1 MKVFLKKFGIVGG
14 TAAACVACCAT
25 PVVLGPL
32 LAWLGVAGLGLAFSP
47 WYLLLLAAPAVMLA
61 LQLIR
66 KKAGPA
72 KTTGCGCAPSLSN
85 ERINHGCQ

>member
-1 MKVFLKKFGIVGG
+1 MNAFLKKFGLIGG
-14 TAAACVACCAT
+14 TAAACAACCAA

-47 WYLLLLAAPAVMLA
+47 WYLLVLAAPAAMLA
-61 LQLIR
+61 VQLIR

-72 KTTGCGCAPSLSN
+72 KTTGCGCAPSLPN
-85 ERINHGCQ
+85 ERKNHGCQ